1 MMLKVGGN
9 MEGLM
14 TTLEEK
20 VNPEHA
26 AVLVIDI
33 QNDFCH
39 EDGYLH
45 KLGLDISATQAMVPR
60 LVGFI
65 DEARKANVKIIFVQ
79 GIYNNRYLSGP
90 FVEKDRKH
98 GLNNERCLEGSWGA
112 DFYKVTPRPNE
123 SVIRKHRYSP
133 FVGTELDRI
142 LQEAGIKSL
151 ILTGVTTNV
160 CVESTARDGFM
171 RDYYIVFLSDCT
183 ATFSQDVHET
193 TLGNITRHFGTVATS
208 PEAIRVWH
216 GYSGA
221 LPQTGTG
228 TA

>member
-1 MMLKVGGN
+1 MGATKLEVA
-9 MEGLM
+9 MEDVL
-14 TTLEEK
+14 TTLKQK

-39 EDGYLH
+39 EDGYLR
-45 KLGLDISATQAMVPR
+45 KLGLDISATQSMVPR
-60 LVGFI
+60 LVRFI

-112 DFYKVTPRPNE
+112 DFYKVTPLATEP
-123 SVIRKHRYSP
+123 VIRKHRYSA
-133 FVGTELDRI
+133 FVRTELDQI
-142 LQEAGIKSL
+142 LREAGIKTL

-183 ATFSQDVHET
+183 ATFSQEVHET

-208 PEAIRVWH
+208 SETVGVWH
-216 GYSGA
+216 GYQGRYG
-221 LPQTGTG
+221 QTGTG
-228 TA
+228 I

>member
-1 MMLKVGGN
+1 
-9 MEGLM
+9 MEDLM

-39 EDGYLH
+39 DDGYLR
-45 KLGLDISATQAMVPR
+45 KLGLDISATQSMVPR
-60 LVGFI
+60 LERFI

-79 GIYNNRYLSGP
+79 GIYNNHYLSGP

-98 GLNNERCLEGSWGA
+98 GLHNERCLEGSWGA
-112 DFYKVTPRPNE
+112 DFYKLTPLATEP
-123 SVIRKHRYSP
+123 VIRKHRYSA
-133 FVGTELDRI
+133 FVRTELDQI
-142 LQEAGIKSL
+142 LQAAGIKTL
-151 ILTGVTTNV
+151 ILAGVTTNV

-183 ATFSQDVHET
+183 ATFSQEVHET

-208 PEAIRVWH
+208 SEIIGVWQRLKGH
-216 GYSGA
+216 TVKPGRHPFSGKNIGYR
-221 LPQTGTG
+221 
-228 TA
+228 

>member
-1 MMLKVGGN
+1 

-39 EDGYLH
+39 EDGYLR
-45 KLGLDISATQAMVPR
+45 KLGLDISATQTMVPR

-98 GLNNERCLEGSWGA
+98 GLNNER
-112 DFYKVTPRPNE
+112 
-123 SVIRKHRYSP
+123 
-133 FVGTELDRI
+133 
-142 LQEAGIKSL
+142 
-151 ILTGVTTNV
+151 
-160 CVESTARDGFM
+160 
-171 RDYYIVFLSDCT
+171 
-183 ATFSQDVHET
+183 
-193 TLGNITRHFGTVATS
+193 
-208 PEAIRVWH
+208 
-216 GYSGA
+216 
-221 LPQTGTG
+221 
-228 TA
+228 